1 MNLKDI
7 IHQNLQETNWKG
19 LYLLKETELTINNP
33 PKQKAQSPDG
43 FTDELCQMFNKITPI
58 LYNFLQKVETKRT
71 IPSSFYEASR
81 ISKSKTLQKRKIT
94 DQCFINLDTRIPD
107 KRLTN

>member
-7 IHQNLQETNWKG
+7 IYQNLQGTNWKG
-19 LYLLKETELTINNP
+19 LYLLKETELTVNNP

-43 FTDELCQMFNKITPI
+43 FTDEFYQMFNKRTPI

-81 ISKSKTLQKRKIT
+81 ISKSKTLQKRKLQTSVSLSLI
-94 DQCFINLDTRIPD
+94 QEY
-107 KRLTN
+107 LTKY